1 MPYSAHVTDMATGLI
16 SPAMILFY
24 LLLTALG
31 LFAAAKIVAAFR
43 FRGHT
48 ARGVRFSS
56 GLAVL
61 LAIVCVGFMTAVAV
75 RLDTPFEWPFSTV
88 QTALTKQTEQAL
100 SDLYGE
106 VTVTCFLSR
115 KAPSHRVVSR
125 LMRGLSGAARKTAG
139 TRLNVEWVDPRWER
153 GRAARLV
160 RQGVKEGSLV
170 FRAGRRR
177 LDVPVETLFAAT
189 NGLLQVSPQ
198 SIFQGEKVCA
208 AALRRLARPL
218 QREKIYWTTGHGE
231 ASFTSYDPL
240 IGMSDSAR
248 ALRRNG
254 YRLETLDLSQ
264 ALSVPDDCA
273 VLLVAGARE
282 SFSRIEVA
290 RLRTYLQR
298 GGRLLVLATDRPNAG
313 AGTLLAD
320 WGVKS
325 LPFTVVSSRTQT
337 GTDVVADAFA
347 DHRVTAPLKKSR
359 VVFEN
364 AVPLQA
370 VPGMAETD
378 FTALVKTD
386 ETAWGESDRTVRPWI
401 FDGATEP
408 RGPLTL
414 AVAVEHGEAAAKD
427 LAFRPTRIVVIGD
440 AAFVSNGAR
449 AARANANEE
458 LFLNAVAWLAGLDVS
473 AAAHEPGDGVA
484 TGLDRAG
491 WWRFGLRSLGWVVL
505 VWVAAGLAVL
515 WRKRRI
521 AA

>member
-1 MPYSAHVTDMATGLI
+1 
-16 SPAMILFY
+16 
-24 LLLTALG
+24 
-31 LFAAAKIVAAFR
+31 
-43 FRGHT
+43 
-48 ARGVRFSS
+48 
-56 GLAVL
+56 
-61 LAIVCVGFMTAVAV
+61 
-75 RLDTPFEWPFSTV
+75 
-88 QTALTKQTEQAL
+88 
-100 SDLYGE
+100 
-106 VTVTCFLSR
+106 
-115 KAPSHRVVSR
+115 
-125 LMRGLSGAARKTAG
+125 
-139 TRLNVEWVDPRWER
+139 
-153 GRAARLV
+153 
-160 RQGVKEGSLV
+160 
-170 FRAGRRR
+170 
-177 LDVPVETLFAAT
+177 
-189 NGLLQVSPQ
+189 
-198 SIFQGEKVCA
+198 
-208 AALRRLARPL
+208 
-218 QREKIYWTTGHGE
+218 
-231 ASFTSYDPL
+231 
-240 IGMSDSAR
+240 
-248 ALRRNG
+248 
-254 YRLETLDLSQ
+254 
-264 ALSVPDDCA
+264 
-273 VLLVAGARE
+273 
-282 SFSRIEVA
+282 
-290 RLRTYLQR
+290 
-298 GGRLLVLATDRPNAG
+298 
-313 AGTLLAD
+313 
-320 WGVKS
+320 
-325 LPFTVVSSRTQT
+325 
-337 GTDVVADAFA
+337 VVADAFA